1 MKEKGI
7 TGFALVFLLLSSC
20 TDVVERNKSYGDGN
34 DSYLL
39 PIEDKKKFSENQ
51 VKLLKDLGYE
61 LIRAGEFKMGSPFH
75 EPGRPPV
82 KNTNDEDPLNDE
94 DEERLTT
101 VRLSNDY
108 FIGKFEVS
116 NAEWALIW
124 KSNVEKLSSP
134 TEPVTQVSHTRAMAY
149 CRELTRL
156 MQIMEILP
164 ENTICRLPTEAEWEY
179 ACRAGNDGVHGFMM
193 SEGDQSEFK
202 NVFNADDAN
211 FARSS
216 GSSGQTKLYGSDLS
230 SYSFKDFSKN
240 KWDLYHMHGNVR
252 EWCYDLY
259 GVQYENPFSREVSID
274 PIGRLEGKYR
284 VLRGGSFRTYW
295 TKCRSAARD
304 FAEPYTMKDDIGFRV
319 VIGHPIR

>member
-1 MKEKGI
+1 MNLKI
-7 TGFALVFLLLSSC
+7 RMISALGFILLLSC
-20 TDVVERNKSYGDGN
+20 TEVVERKKSYGDGN
-34 DSYLL
+34 ESYLL
-39 PIEDKKKFSENQ
+39 PIQKRNEFSENRVQ
-51 VKLLKDLGYE
+51 LLQDLGYV
-61 LIRAGEFKMGSPFH
+61 LIRAGEFKMGSPIH
-75 EPGRPPV
+75 EPGRPAV
-82 KNTNDEDPLNDE
+82 KNANDD
-94 DEERLTT
+94 DEEKITKVRLT
-101 VRLSNDY
+101 NDY

-124 KSNVEKLSSP
+124 KSNVENQSLP

-179 ACRAGNDGVHGFMM
+179 ACRAGNDGVHGFKM

-211 FARSS
+211 FARAS
-216 GSSGQTKLYGSDLS
+216 GSVGKPKLYGSDVS
-230 SYSFKDFSKN
+230 NYSYLDFSKN
-240 KWDLYHMHGNVR
+240 KWGLYHMHGNVR

-259 GVQYENPFSREVSID
+259 GKQYTNPFSDEVSVD
-274 PIGRLEGKYR
+274 PIGRLKGKYR
-284 VLRGGSFRTYW
+284 VLRGGSMLTYW

-304 FAEPYTMKDDIGFRV
+304 YAEPYAMKDDIGFRV
-319 VIGHPIR
+319 VIGYPIR